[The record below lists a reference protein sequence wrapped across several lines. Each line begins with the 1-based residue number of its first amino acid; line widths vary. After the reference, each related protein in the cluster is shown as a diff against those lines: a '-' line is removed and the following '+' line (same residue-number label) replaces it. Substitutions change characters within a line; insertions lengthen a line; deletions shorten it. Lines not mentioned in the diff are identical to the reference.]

1 MSTIVPNSQIR
12 FLSNVPL
19 DKNYE
24 NSIDFLTETAQRT
37 YFLGLTP
44 IHTMVGATRVRDGVI
59 AVDVLADD
67 ILTCNYIMFQN
78 TNFGTKWF
86 YAFVTDVVYVNNK
99 MTHIYYQIDDIQTWL
114 FDVSLKECFV
124 EREHTATDGM
134 FEHLVDEGISTSEYV
149 DCGIY
154 SKIYDTYQAM
164 LFTQVTFTPDD
175 EDPSE
180 DVVTYAPAVIR
191 GGALDSSVV
200 INYDLQ
206 DQYGQWLEPQYDPSS
221 DDAWGGNDLDRLGAT
236 IYKLTQNQQSE
247 SIVALT
253 VMPKYFVTGLRRTA
267 VTDNLRFDNFTG
279 STQLDNN
286 YVPKNKKLYN
296 SPYCIL
302 KFCSTDGQEETLQ
315 PEYVNTNCEINI
327 IANISPS
334 PSLIAFPFQYAN
346 KTTDYEHAITIEDFP
361 QASVAIDGYK
371 AWCASGGLS
380 KQIVGTV
387 SGVSGGVLNAVG
399 SGIAGNPI
407 GVVGGVVS
415 AGSSIADAIINIDVA
430 KKLPAIRKGNVNAQ
444 PLACD
449 KRVGYYIRRMC
460 LNSDV
465 MKSVDDYFTMFG
477 YKVNKVK
484 TPNRRNRPYWT
495 YLKTRGCHVDGGA
508 PADAIERIEAIYDNG
523 IRFWTDAQNVGKYT
537 TLNNAPVVT
546 PVTP

>member
-1 MSTIVPNSQIR
+1 MSTIVPNGQIR
-12 FLSNVPL
+12 FLTQIPIDS
-19 DKNYE
+19 NYE
-24 NSIDFLTETAQRT
+24 NSLDFLTELEQRT
-37 YFLGLTP
+37 YFLSQVP
-44 IHTMVGATRVRDGVI
+44 VHTMFNATRVRDGVI
-59 AVDVLADD
+59 AVNAPSDTLLSA
-67 ILTCNYIMFQN
+67 NYLMFQN
-78 TNFGTKWF
+78 TNFSNKWF
-86 YAFVTDVVYVNNK
+86 YAFITNIEYVNNS
-99 MTHIYYQIDDIQTWL
+99 MSHVYYQIDDIQTWM
-114 FDVSLKECFV
+114 FDVTLSQCFV

-134 FEHLVDEGISTSEYV
+134 YEHLVDEGISTSEYV
-149 DCGIY
+149 DCGMY

-164 LFTQVTFTPDD
+164 LFTQVTFTPGG

-221 DDAWGGNDLDRLGAT
+221 DDAWGGNDLDKLGAT
-236 IYKLTQNQQSE
+236 IYKLTNNQQSD

-253 VMPKYFVTGLRRTA
+253 VMPKYFVTGLSRTA
-267 VTDNLRFDNFTG
+267 VTDNLRFDNFTD

-302 KFCSTDGQEETLQ
+302 KFCSTDGQEESLQ

-361 QASVAIDGYK
+361 QASIAIDGYK

-387 SGVSGGVLNAVG
+387 SGVSGGILNAVG

-407 GVVGGVVS
+407 GVVGGAVS

-430 KKLPAIRKGNVNAQ
+430 KKLPATRKGNVNAQ

-460 LNSDV
+460 LNFDV
-465 MKSVDDYFTMFG
+465 MKSIDDYFTMYG
-477 YKVNKVK
+477 YKVNKLK
-484 TPNRRNRPYWT
+484 TPSRRNRPHYT
-495 YLKTRGCHVDGGA
+495 YLKTKGLHVNGGA
-508 PADAIERIEAIYDNG
+508 PADAIQRIEIIYDNG
-523 IRFWTDAQNVGKYT
+523 IRFWVNPTEVGDFT
-537 TLNNAPVVT
+537 VNNAPV
-546 PVTP
+546 